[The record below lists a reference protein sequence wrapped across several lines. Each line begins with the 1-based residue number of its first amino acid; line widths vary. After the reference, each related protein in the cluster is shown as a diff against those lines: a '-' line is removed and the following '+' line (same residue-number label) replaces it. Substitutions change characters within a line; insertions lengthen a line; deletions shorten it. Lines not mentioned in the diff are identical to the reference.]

1 MSRRRKRVEEEEHE
15 NHERWAVSYSDM
27 MTVLMA
33 LFLVM
38 YAISSVD
45 QVKYEE
51 LAHSLASGFGAGD
64 SVVLVDKAGIMDKT
78 GDSMEIKPLDEIA
91 PSLSA
96 GVVNGTY
103 TGTGS
108 TDAEG
113 EFSAEDYAE
122 AEAEYDQLEEI
133 RDHIEENLARVKL
146 SDAVTFRITERGLVV
161 GMITTDV
168 FFDTASNELTA
179 TSRKVIDAVGKP
191 LRKIDNEIAIEGHA
205 DIVPT
210 GSTAKTNWELSSA
223 RATTVLRRMVEKSG
237 LEPARMSAVGFGDAR
252 PLVDKTDTKSLAAN
266 RRADV
271 VVLSDKPERIRELL
285 TVVDENRKN
294 KSSAVQ
300 DGEATAAAPA
310 SQQEKE

>member
-15 NHERWAVSYSDM
+15 NPERWAVSYSDM

-33 LFLVM
+33 LFLVL
-38 YAISSVD
+38 YAISTVD
-45 QVKYEE
+45 QTKYEE
-51 LAHSLASGFGAGD
+51 LARSLSDGFGAGD
-64 SVVLVDKAGIMDKT
+64 SVVLVDKAGLMNEHGEVMNVKDIDA
-78 GDSMEIKPLDEIA
+78 IA
-91 PSLSA
+91 PSISS
-96 GVVNGTY
+96 GVV
-103 TGTGS
+103 TGS
-108 TDAEG
+108 FDGSEG

-122 AEAEYDQLEEI
+122 AEAEYDHLEEI

-168 FFDTASNELTA
+168 FFDTASNELTR

-223 RATTVLRRMVEKSG
+223 RATTVLRRMVEKSR

>member
-38 YAISSVD
+38 YAISTVD
-45 QVKYEE
+45 QTKYEE
-51 LAHSLASGFGAGD
+51 LAQSLSAGFGAGD
-64 SVVLVDKAGIMDKT
+64 SVVLVDKAGLMNEHGEVLNVKDIDA
-78 GDSMEIKPLDEIA
+78 IA
-91 PSLSA
+91 PSISS
-96 GVVNGTY
+96 GVV
-103 TGTGS
+103 TGS
-108 TDAEG
+108 FDGSEG
-113 EFSAEDYAE
+113 EFSAQDYAE
-122 AEAEYDQLEEI
+122 AEAEYDHLEEI

-168 FFDTASNELTA
+168 FFDTASNELTR

-191 LRKIDNEIAIEGHA
+191 LRTIDNEIAIEGHA

-223 RATTVLRRMVEKSG
+223 RATTVLRRMVEKSR
-237 LEPARMSAVGFGDAR
+237 LQPARMSAVGFGDAR

>member
-38 YAISSVD
+38 YAISTVD
-45 QVKYEE
+45 QTKYEE
-51 LAHSLASGFGAGD
+51 LAQSLSAGFGAGD
-64 SVVLVDKAGIMDKT
+64 SVVLVDKAGLMNEHGEVLNVKDIND
-78 GDSMEIKPLDEIA
+78 IA
-91 PSLSA
+91 PSISS
-96 GVVNGTY
+96 GVV
-103 TGTGS
+103 TGS
-108 TDAEG
+108 FDGSEG
-113 EFSAEDYAE
+113 EFSAQDYAE
-122 AEAEYDQLEEI
+122 AEAEYDHLEEI

-168 FFDTASNELTA
+168 FFDTASNELTK

-223 RATTVLRRMVEKSG
+223 RATTVLRRMVEKSN
-237 LEPARMSAVGFGDAR
+237 LAPARMSAVGFGDAR
-252 PLVDKTDTKSLAAN
+252 PLVDKTDRKSLAAN

-285 TVVDENRKN
+285 TVVDENRKK
-294 KSSAVQ
+294 KSSATQ
-300 DGEATAAAPA
+300 DGEAAASAPA
-310 SQQEKE
+310 SQQDKE

>member
-38 YAISSVD
+38 YAISTVD
-45 QVKYEE
+45 QTKYEE
-51 LAHSLASGFGAGD
+51 LAQSLSAGFGAGD
-64 SVVLVDKAGIMDKT
+64 SVVLVDKAGLMNEHGEVLNVKDIND
-78 GDSMEIKPLDEIA
+78 IA
-91 PSLSA
+91 PSISS
-96 GVVNGTY
+96 GVV
-103 TGTGS
+103 TGS
-108 TDAEG
+108 FDGSEG
-113 EFSAEDYAE
+113 EFSAQDYAE

-168 FFDTASNELTA
+168 FFDTASNELTR

-223 RATTVLRRMVEKSG
+223 RATTVLRRMVEKSR
-237 LEPARMSAVGFGDAR
+237 LQPERMSAVGFGDAR

-294 KSSAVQ
+294 ESSAVQ

>member
-38 YAISSVD
+38 YAISTVD
-45 QVKYEE
+45 QTKYEE
-51 LAHSLASGFGAGD
+51 LAQSLSSGFGAGD
-64 SVVLVDKAGIMDKT
+64 SVVLVDKAGLMNEHGEVMNVKDIND
-78 GDSMEIKPLDEIA
+78 IA
-91 PSLSA
+91 PSISS
-96 GVVNGTY
+96 GVV
-103 TGTGS
+103 TGS
-108 TDAEG
+108 FDGSEG
-113 EFSAEDYAE
+113 EFSAQDYAE
-122 AEAEYDQLEEI
+122 AEAEYDHLEEI

-168 FFDTASNELTA
+168 FFDTASNELTK

-191 LRKIDNEIAIEGHA
+191 LRTINNEIAIEGHA

-223 RATTVLRRMVEKSG
+223 RATTVLRRMVEKSR

-285 TVVDENRKN
+285 TVVDENRKK

>member
-33 LFLVM
+33 LFLVL
-38 YAISSVD
+38 YAISTVD
-45 QVKYEE
+45 QTKYEE
-51 LAHSLASGFGAGD
+51 LARSLSAGFGAGD
-64 SVVLVDKAGIMDKT
+64 SVVLVDKAGLMNEHGEVLNVKDIDA
-78 GDSMEIKPLDEIA
+78 IA
-91 PSLSA
+91 PSISS
-96 GVVNGTY
+96 GVV
-103 TGTGS
+103 TGS
-108 TDAEG
+108 FDGSEG
-113 EFSAEDYAE
+113 EFSAQDYAD
-122 AEAEYDQLEEI
+122 AEAEYDHLEEI

-146 SDAVTFRITERGLVV
+146 SDAVTFRMTERGLVV

-168 FFDTASNELTA
+168 FFDTASNELTR

-191 LRKIDNEIAIEGHA
+191 LRTIDNEIAIEGHA

-223 RATTVLRRMVEKSG
+223 RATTVLRRMVEKSR
-237 LEPARMSAVGFGDAR
+237 LQPARMSAVGFGDAR

>member
-1 MSRRRKRVEEEEHE
+1 MSRRRKRVEEEERD

-45 QVKYEE
+45 QAKYEQ
-51 LAHSLASGFGAGD
+51 LATSLASGFGAGD
-64 SVVLVDKAGIMDKT
+64 SVVLVDEAGIMDKT
-78 GDSMEIKPLDEIA
+78 GDTMEIKPLDEVA

-96 GVVNGTY
+96 GVVKGTY
-103 TGTGS
+103 TGT
-108 TDAEG
+108 EG
-113 EFSAEDYAE
+113 EYSAADYAE
-122 AEAEYDQLEEI
+122 AEAEYDNLEAI
-133 RDHIEENLARVKL
+133 RDHIEENLERIKL

-191 LRKIDNEIAIEGHA
+191 LRKISNEIAIEGHA

-223 RATTVLRRMVEKSG
+223 RATTVLRRMVEKSQ
-237 LEPARMSAVGFGDAR
+237 LSPARMSAVGFGDAR
-252 PLVDKTDTKSLAAN
+252 PLVDKTDKKSLAAN

-294 KSSAVQ
+294 KSSAAK
-300 DGEATAAAPA
+300 DGEATASPSA
-310 SQQEKE
+310 SQQDKE

>member
-1 MSRRRKRVEEEEHE
+1 MSRSRRRHEEEEHE

-33 LFLVM
+33 LFLVL
-38 YAISSVD
+38 YAISTVD
-45 QVKYEE
+45 QTKYEE
-51 LAHSLASGFGAGD
+51 LAQSLSAGFGAGD
-64 SVVLVDKAGIMDKT
+64 SVVLVDKAGLMNEHGEVMNVKDIND
-78 GDSMEIKPLDEIA
+78 IA
-91 PSLSA
+91 PSISS
-96 GVVNGTY
+96 GVV
-103 TGTGS
+103 TGS
-108 TDAEG
+108 FDGSEG
-113 EFSAEDYAE
+113 EFSAQDYAE
-122 AEAEYDQLEEI
+122 AEAEYDHLEEI

-168 FFDTASNELTA
+168 FFDTASNELTR

-223 RATTVLRRMVEKSG
+223 RATTVLRRMVEKSR